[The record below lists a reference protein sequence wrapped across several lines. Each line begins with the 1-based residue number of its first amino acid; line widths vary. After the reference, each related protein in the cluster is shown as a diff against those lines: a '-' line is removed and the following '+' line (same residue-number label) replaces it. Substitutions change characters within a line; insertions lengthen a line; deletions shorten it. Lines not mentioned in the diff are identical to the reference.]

1 MRIEMKQRYRVFR
14 RGWGTYYVEDF
25 ETKKQES
32 LPTREKAEAY
42 RLVAARNETDTA
54 PAFSLQLARV
64 YWKAGDSAAATRDW
78 EFVMGELVRTKKG
91 DTRYRWDTA
100 IKDRAFAP
108 LRRRWASAIGFCLR
122 PKFGS
127 RSVPS
132 SGSLLWGF
140 PC

>member
-132 SGSLLWGF
+132 SGSLL
-140 PC
+140 

>member
-32 LPTREKAEAY
+32 LHTREKAEAY

-64 YWKAGDSAAATRDW
+64 Y
-78 EFVMGELVRTKKG
+78 
-91 DTRYRWDTA
+91 
-100 IKDRAFAP
+100 
-108 LRRRWASAIGFCLR
+108 
-122 PKFGS
+122 
-127 RSVPS
+127 
-132 SGSLLWGF
+132 
-140 PC
+140 

>member
-1 MRIEMKQRYRVFR
+1 
-14 RGWGTYYVEDF
+14 
-25 ETKKQES
+25 
-32 LPTREKAEAY
+32 
-42 RLVAARNETDTA
+42 
-54 PAFSLQLARV
+54 
-64 YWKAGDSAAATRDW
+64 
-78 EFVMGELVRTKKG
+78 MGELVRTKKG

-122 PKFGS
+122 PMFGS